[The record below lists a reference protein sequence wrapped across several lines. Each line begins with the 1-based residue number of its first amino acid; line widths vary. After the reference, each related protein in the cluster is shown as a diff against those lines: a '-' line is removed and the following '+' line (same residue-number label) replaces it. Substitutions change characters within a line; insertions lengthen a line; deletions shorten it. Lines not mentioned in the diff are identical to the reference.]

1 MFRRGGRQ
9 GWIHWKRCVVNESR
23 LNHAVKHE
31 GRSTVPEWKSEIRQR
46 LAKLKLEPTREA
58 AIIEELSQHLAD
70 CYAELLSSGATE
82 AEAERQTLAELSG
95 SEMLA
100 RELRLVERQCNTAP
114 IVPGTNRRSNMIAS
128 IWQDLRFGARMLL
141 KQPGFTLIAV
151 LTLSLGIGANTA
163 IFSIVNAVLL
173 RPFAYKE
180 PERLVILRERVSGG
194 GAGFSPSY
202 PNFADWRAQNTAFE
216 AISAVRGNESF
227 NFTGAGEP
235 ERLQGRLVSAEFF
248 SLLGVKPSL
257 GRDFLAEEDRPDAT
271 PAVILSYGFWQR
283 RFGDD
288 PSILGKQLTLNNQS
302 YTVVGITPADFQYG
316 LEADVT
322 VPIGLQAE
330 RFRRRGAD
338 PGTDV
343 VARLKPNVSLQQGE
357 TDLNLVAARL
367 EQQYPESNKGR
378 RVRVTPLHESFVGN
392 VRQPLLILLGAVG
405 LVLLIACAN
414 VANLL
419 LVRASA
425 RQKELAVRVALG
437 ASRAALVR
445 QLLTESVLLA
455 ALGTAL
461 GIMLA
466 FWGTSFIAAR
476 LPDGIPRL
484 HEASVDAPVLIF
496 TLSVSLL
503 TGLLFGLAPAL
514 QASRPNLTEGLK
526 EGERGSSGR
535 RQWLRSLLVVSEVAL
550 TLTLLVG
557 AGLLIQSFRRVL
569 QVDPGFEPQNLLM
582 MQVSVNNP
590 DGRQIANFFEQLQQ
604 NVRTLPGVKSV
615 GVSNGLP
622 FGVVNR
628 PTFFIEG
635 RPDLENKPNSVRY
648 TVSPDYFQALGIELI
663 KGRVFNAQD
672 TRESPLVVVIDEAL
686 ARFAFPN
693 EDPLGKRLMMSRSG
707 PSYEIVGVVRHV
719 EQDSLDSQAP
729 ALAQFYTNFNQISL
743 QGLPNNVRRINV
755 LVRTEVEPV
764 RLASAVRSQIAAL
777 NKDQAVFNVRT
788 MEQVVAQSVAPRRF
802 SMMLLTVFA
811 VAALALASLGIYG
824 LMSYTV
830 AQSTREIGVRMALG
844 AQASDVL
851 KLVIG
856 RGMMLALAGVALGL
870 TASVAL
876 TRTIKNLLFGV
887 SASDPV
893 TFAAI
898 ALLLTLVA
906 LLACYVPARRAAK
919 VDPMVAL
926 RNE

>member
-1 MFRRGGRQ
+1 M
-9 GWIHWKRCVVNESR
+9 
-23 LNHAVKHE
+23 
-31 GRSTVPEWKSEIRQR
+31 PEWKNEIIAR
-46 LAKLKLEPTREA
+46 LAILRLEPTREA
-58 AIIEELSQHLAD
+58 AIVEELAQHLAD
-70 CYAELLSSGATE
+70 CYAELRASGVTE
-82 AEAERQTLAELSG
+82 VEAYKQTLAELNG
-95 SEMLA
+95 SELLA
-100 RELRLVERQCNTAP
+100 RELRRGKQPAEP
-114 IVPGTNRRSNMIAS
+114 IVPGTNRRANMIAAL
-128 IWQDLRFGARMLL
+128 WQDLRFGARMLL

-151 LTLSLGIGANTA
+151 LTLALGIGANTA

-173 RPFAYKE
+173 RPFPYKE
-180 PERLVILRERVSGG
+180 PERLVILRENISGG
-194 GAGFSPSY
+194 VNSSVSY
-202 PNFADWRAQNTAFE
+202 PNFADWRAQSTLCDS
-216 AISAVRGNESF
+216 IVAVRTNESF
-227 NFTGAGEP
+227 NLSGAGEP

-248 SLLGVKPSL
+248 STLGIKPL
-257 GRDFLAEEDRPDAT
+257 VGRGFLPEEDRPGAT
-271 PAVILSYGFWQR
+271 PAVILSYEFWQR
-283 RFGDD
+283 RFGAD
-288 PSILGKQLTLNNQS
+288 PGLIGQQLTLNNQS
-302 YTVVGITPADFQYG
+302 FTVVGIAPPNFQFG
-316 LEADVT
+316 MEADVT

-330 RFRRRGAD
+330 RYRVRGAD
-338 PGTDV
+338 PGVRPV
-343 VARLKPNVSLQQGE
+343 VARLKPNVSLQQAE
-357 TDLNLVAARL
+357 TELNLIAARL
-367 EQQYPESNKGR
+367 EQQYPESNKER
-378 RVRVTPLHESFVGN
+378 RVRVTPLHEGFVGD
-392 VRQPLLILLGAVG
+392 VRQPLLILLGSVG

-425 RQKELAVRVALG
+425 RQKEMAVRSALG
-437 ASRAALVR
+437 ASRATIIR

-455 ALGTAL
+455 ASGAAL
-461 GIMLA
+461 GILLA
-466 FWGTSFIAAR
+466 LWGTSFIASQ

-484 HEASVDAPVLIF
+484 QEARVDAPVLVF
-496 TLSVSLL
+496 TLAVSLM
-503 TGLLFGLAPAL
+503 TSLLFGLAPAL
-514 QASRPNLTEGLK
+514 QASRPNLTDGLK

-535 RQWLRSLLVVSEVAL
+535 RQWLRGLLVVSEVAL

-590 DGRQIANFFEQLQQ
+590 DGQRIANFFEQLQQ
-604 NVRTLPGVKSV
+604 NVRDLPGVKSV
-615 GVSNGLP
+615 AVSNGLP

-628 PTFFIEG
+628 PPFFIEG

-648 TVSPDYFQALGIELI
+648 TVSPDYFQAMGIELL

-672 TRESPLVVVIDEAL
+672 TRESPLVVIIDEAL

-693 EDPLGKRLMMSRSG
+693 EDPLGKRLMMSRRG

-719 EQDSLDSQAP
+719 EQDSLDSQAR

-764 RLASAVRSQIAAL
+764 RLTSAVRSQIAAL

-856 RGMMLALAGVALGL
+856 RGMMLALAGVTLGL
-870 TASVAL
+870 VASVAL

-887 SASDPV
+887 SATDPV

-919 VDPMVAL
+919 VDPLVAL
-926 RNE
+926 RCE